1 MFKIA
6 TVRFKKLQFS
16 SIATFGLLV
25 TSGCASVDDSI
36 SQAKLDS
43 KTCTKLMSQGID
55 CQNNELLGNAPLA
68 HAEYHQQLLPIH
80 QRDDILNAELEEL
93 EHKN

>member
-1 MFKIA
+1 
-6 TVRFKKLQFS
+6 
-16 SIATFGLLV
+16 
-25 TSGCASVDDSI
+25 
-36 SQAKLDS
+36 
-43 KTCTKLMSQGID
+43 MSQGID

-68 HAEYHQQLLPIH
+68 HTEYHQQLLPIH